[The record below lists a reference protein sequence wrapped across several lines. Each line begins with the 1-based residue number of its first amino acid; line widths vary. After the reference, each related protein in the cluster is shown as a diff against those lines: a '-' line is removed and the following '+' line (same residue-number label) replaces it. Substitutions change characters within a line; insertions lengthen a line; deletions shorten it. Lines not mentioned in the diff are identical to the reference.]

1 MTYINL
7 PSAVVDEKTDFVG
20 VEGSQCAAFVCSNV
34 AVVRV
39 LRTSVSRS
47 WKIHTWEQHS
57 KCHKLGRQ
65 LLISRTQIG
74 W

>member
-7 PSAVVDEKTDFVG
+7 PSAVADDMIDVVG

-47 WKIHTWEQHS
+47 WKIRTLEQHS

-65 LLISRTQIG
+65 LPISRTQIG